1 VQDIDDLGLS
11 WRLGIVVEHNLGS
24 QEPES
29 KAGAQGKLWKARC
42 EEELVSK
49 VMVAVPETNSLPAL

>member
-1 VQDIDDLGLS
+1 MQDLDDLGLS

-24 QEPES
+24 QEPEA
-29 KAGAQGKLWKARC
+29 KAGAQGKLRKARC

-49 VMVAVPETNSLPAL
+49 VMLAVPETNSLPAL